1 MANDT
6 YKLIGFEEE
15 GRSVNLMIKGTGKVL
30 SMAVEEVIRSKIM
43 ESLEPNEVKEIC
55 KKAYG
60 SNTNNRCKEDQI
72 EEHNEGYWLIYAFIS
87 ASLCSLFILSNVV
100 GVKPISI
107 SFFSLEM
114 IVPIAIFIYPISF
127 ILVDILNEFYG
138 LKLARRSILTSTIVN
153 IFFVAMLFLTT
164 LIPSIGSWSGLD
176 ENYNKIV
183 QGITSV
189 FLASILSYYISENIN
204 AYTLNKIKE
213 ITNSKWLVLRVLV
226 STTLAAII
234 DSILF
239 ISIAFYN
246 TLPIEVMYT
255 MMISQISF
263 KLLYAIFGVGPI
275 YLTRTAFRQLRMK
288 NYYST

>member
-30 SMAVEEVIRSKIM
+30 SMGVEEILRSKII
-43 ESLEPNEVKEIC
+43 EKLEANEVKEIC

-60 SNTNNRCKEDQI
+60 KNAPNRCKEDQKETKR

-87 ASLCSLFILSNVV
+87 AALCSLFILSNVV

-138 LKLARRSILTSTIVN
+138 LKLARRQP
-153 IFFVAMLFLTT
+153 F
-164 LIPSIGSWSGLD
+164 
-176 ENYNKIV
+176 
-183 QGITSV
+183 
-189 FLASILSYYISENIN
+189 
-204 AYTLNKIKE
+204 
-213 ITNSKWLVLRVLV
+213 
-226 STTLAAII
+226 
-234 DSILF
+234 
-239 ISIAFYN
+239 
-246 TLPIEVMYT
+246 
-255 MMISQISF
+255 
-263 KLLYAIFGVGPI
+263 
-275 YLTRTAFRQLRMK
+275 
-288 NYYST
+288 